1 MTGNRRNDEEQ
12 GPEGESWISFP
23 FFYLCVDCCY
33 PLLVEDGS
41 EMTARPEDSA
51 QPQHESPDQI
61 GMYLVLA
68 EARIR

>member
-1 MTGNRRNDEEQ
+1 MMKNKVQKVNLGFL
-12 GPEGESWISFP
+12 SH
-23 FFYLCVDCCY
+23 FYLCVDCCY

-61 GMYLVLA
+61 GMYIVLA
-68 EARIR
+68 EARI